1 MANGVYIASI
11 QPRAGKSLAALG
23 LIGFLWGTRYITAEA
38 AIAAWAVLAIG
49 VFWLGF
55 NWAVR
60 RRTAMCKG
68 VFLLRRKDLAVLHGL
83 KPKELEAYLDVAV

>member
-1 MANGVYIASI
+1 LSELARRHPYEAI
-11 QPRAGKSLAALG
+11 LAALG
-23 LIGFLWGTRYITAEA
+23 LVGFLWGTRYITAEA
-38 AIAAWAVLAIG
+38 AVAAWAVLGTG

-60 RRTAMCKG
+60 QPKAMCKG
-68 VFLLRRKDLAVLHGL
+68 IFLLRRKELAALHGL